1 VARASLREGRR
12 ETLLNEAEVTAIFE
26 VLADLNVRLREI
38 HEVLKEEFGGEE
50 EVEEE
55 DGP

>member
-12 ETLLNEAEVTAIFE
+12 GTLLNEAEVTAIFE